1 MRRINIMR
9 RKIMNITHLK
19 HMTKQNAPM
28 LIVGGF
34 LFTIVMI
41 SPSFGVTVEALKEPI
56 KALKTNIF
64 SGWMMPVQI
73 VGMAASIVFS
83 YMKQSLVPVGMGVG
97 GVVSLNFFD
106 GYLGDGAAGA
116 VI

>member
-1 MRRINIMR
+1 MKKNIMR
-9 RKIMNITHLK
+9 RKSMNITYLK
-19 HMTKQNAPM
+19 HMAKQNAPM
-28 LIVGGF
+28 LIVGG
-34 LFTIVMI
+34 LLITIVMI
-41 SPSFGVTVEALKEPI
+41 SPSFGVTVEALKDPI
-56 KALKTNIF
+56 KNLKTNIF
-64 SGWMMPVQI
+64 NGWMMPVQI

>member
-1 MRRINIMR
+1 
-9 RKIMNITHLK
+9 MNITYLK
-19 HMTKQNAPM
+19 HIAKQNGPT
-28 LIVGGF
+28 LIFGG
-34 LFTIVMI
+34 LLITVVMI
-41 SPSFGVTVEALKEPI
+41 SPSFGVTVDALKEPI
-56 KALKTNIF
+56 KNLKMNIF
-64 SGWMMPVQI
+64 GGWMMPVQI
-73 VGMAASIVFS
+73 VGMAASIVFA

>member
-1 MRRINIMR
+1 
-9 RKIMNITHLK
+9 MNITHFRNIA
-19 HMTKQNAPM
+19 KQNAPT

-34 LFTIVMI
+34 LITIVMI
-41 SPSFGVTVEALKEPI
+41 SPSFGVTVEALKAPI
-56 KALKTNIF
+56 TTLKTNIF
-64 SGWMMPVQI
+64 NGWMMPVQI
-73 VGMAASIVFS
+73 VGMASSIVFS